1 MGIIKVET
9 PQGIVDV
16 EIEGEEPTQEEQTA
30 LYNTFFSGG
39 REAQVKTDIDLAT
52 ASFEE
57 VQEYVKQRE
66 ALGIDP
72 ATGEKIEK
80 DPTEEVGVDYVSG
93 LRNFRIRAG
102 LANKETTEERFQ
114 LIRVQEHEIKTQFK
128 NTKYK
133 DDLKKDEI
141 HNELSRSI
149 HELREIVLHALYD
162 LVYNENNQV
171 YIENL

>member
-9 PQGIVDV
+9 PQGIVNV

-39 REAQVKTDIDLAT
+39 REAQVETDIDLAT

-72 ATGEKIEK
+72 ATGEKIQRDGRK
-80 DPTEEVGVDYVSG
+80 IQRRYWWRGDT
-93 LRNFRIRAG
+93 R
-102 LANKETTEERFQ
+102 
-114 LIRVQEHEIKTQFK
+114 
-128 NTKYK
+128 
-133 DDLKKDEI
+133 
-141 HNELSRSI
+141 SR
-149 HELREIVLHALYD
+149 
-162 LVYNENNQV
+162 
-171 YIENL
+171 